1 MKWLLGLLIIFAII
15 GVVFSFYIANYFLK
29 IALLKDNPWYH
40 KKGHRL
46 LNPDNFQERETRYT
60 KIEEQQKQEGEAFW
74 TESFAEDRWLKIKD
88 ETLYARCF
96 IPYPDNHRWAI
107 CVHGYR

>member
-1 MKWLLGLLIIFAII
+1 MAPRVTDHFCNDWRCFFCLHCQL
-15 GVVFSFYIANYFLK
+15 FLK

-60 KIEEQQKQEGEAFW
+60 KIEEQQKQEGEAFGQ
-74 TESFAEDRWLKIKD
+74 SLLLKI
-88 ETLYARCF
+88 
-96 IPYPDNHRWAI
+96 
-107 CVHGYR
+107 VG